1 MKTCSKCKIEKP
13 MTAEYFYRDHWK
25 NTGLRSECKI
35 CTNRQQ
41 ATYNATYYCCPE
53 VTKKPKGEQMKVM
66 IIDGLNMFLRSYIII
81 PSMDPRGNPNGGTW
95 GFMKSL
101 QKLCKM
107 FNPNEIVVCWD
118 GVGGSEKKRTINK
131 NYKQG
136 RKPLRFNRRM
146 IELSVEKQEQNKAFQ
161 QIRLMDYLN
170 DMPVIQTMIDYV
182 EADDV
187 IAYVAQ
193 HDKYKEWDKVIISSD
208 KDFFQLVEGNCSLY
222 RPIQD
227 KVLEQK
233 NILEEYGIHPRNF
246 ALARALVGD
255 KSDNLDGVPRVG
267 LKTVRN
273 RFSFM
278 ASSSPL
284 LPEDIFKVC
293 ENIEKPIGVHHS
305 ILKSKDLVES
315 NFKLM
320 QLYNPN
326 ISYLHKRQVNF
337 ALSEFNKSYSKI
349 EVIKKM
355 VTDGIDA
362 GKFSELFA
370 TLKKITK

>member
-1 MKTCSKCKIEKP
+1 
-13 MTAEYFYRDHWK
+13 
-25 NTGLRSECKI
+25 
-35 CTNRQQ
+35 
-41 ATYNATYYCCPE
+41 
-53 VTKKPKGEQMKVM
+53 MKVM

-95 GFMKSL
+95 GFLKSL
-101 QKLCKM
+101 QKICKK
-107 FNPNEIVVCWD
+107 FNPDEIVVCWD

-146 IELSVEKQEQNKAFQ
+146 IELSVEKQEENKAFQ

-193 HDKYKEWDKVIISSD
+193 HERYKEWGKVIVSSD
-208 KDFFQLVEGNCSLY
+208 KDFLQLVEGNCSLY

-227 KVLEQK
+227 TVLEQK

-255 KSDNLDGVPRVG
+255 KSDNLPGVGSIG
-267 LKTVRN
+267 LATVKK
-273 RFSFM
+273 RFPFLSEERSYSLKEIIDYS
-278 ASSSPL
+278 ANVDTNL
-284 LPEDIFKVC
+284 KAYQNVV
-293 ENIEKPIGVHHS
+293 ENSDVLEKNY
-305 ILKSKDLVES
+305 KM
-315 NFKLM
+315 M
-320 QLYNPN
+320 QLYSP
-326 ISYLHKRQVNF
+326 F
-337 ALSEFNKSYSKI
+337 LSPKAKKLTRDAVQDPEITFNKT
-349 EVIKKM
+349 E
-355 VTDGIDA
+355 
-362 GKFSELFA
+362 
-370 TLKKITK
+370 ITKMMIQDGFGEYNWNSLFQIFNRIVLDNKNE

>member
-1 MKTCSKCKIEKP
+1 
-13 MTAEYFYRDHWK
+13 
-25 NTGLRSECKI
+25 
-35 CTNRQQ
+35 
-41 ATYNATYYCCPE
+41 
-53 VTKKPKGEQMKVM
+53 MKVM

-81 PSMDPRGNPNGGTW
+81 PSMDKRGNPNGGTW

-101 QKLCKM
+101 QKICKK
-107 FNPNEIVVCWD
+107 FNPDEIVVCWD

-170 DMPVIQTMIDYV
+170 DMPIIQTMIDYV

-193 HDKYKEWDKVIISSD
+193 HEKYKEWDKVIISSD

-278 ASSSPL
+278 SSSAPHE
-284 LPEDIFKVC
+284 PEDIFKVC
-293 ENIEKPIGVHHS
+293 ENVKKPIGIHHS
-305 ILKSKDLVES
+305 ILNNKGIVKS

-320 QLYNPN
+320 QLYSPN
-326 ISYLHKRQVNF
+326 ISKIHKKQINF
-337 ALSEFNKSYSKI
+337 ALSEFDKSYSKM
-349 EVIKKM
+349 EVLKKM
-355 VTDGIDA
+355 VIDGIDA
-362 GKFSELFA
+362 GKFNNLFIIF
-370 TLKKITK
+370 KKITK

>member
-1 MKTCSKCKIEKP
+1 MK
-13 MTAEYFYRDHWK
+13 
-25 NTGLRSECKI
+25 
-35 CTNRQQ
+35 
-41 ATYNATYYCCPE
+41 
-53 VTKKPKGEQMKVM
+53 KVM

-81 PSMDPRGNPNGGTW
+81 PSMDKRGNPNGGTW

-101 QKLCKM
+101 QKICRK

-146 IELSVEKQEQNKAFQ
+146 IELSIDKQEKNKSFQ

-182 EADDV
+182 EADDI

-193 HDKYKEWDKVIISSD
+193 HKKYDDWEKVIVSSD
-208 KDFFQLVEGNCSLY
+208 KDFFQLVEGQCTLY

-227 KVLEQK
+227 RLLRQK
-233 NILEEYGIHPRNF
+233 NILEDFGIHPRNF
-246 ALARALVGD
+246 ALARAMVGD
-255 KSDNLDGVPRVG
+255 KSDNLAGIPRVG
-267 LKTVRN
+267 LKTIKN

-278 ASSSPL
+278 SSSIAYE
-284 LPEDIFKVC
+284 PEDIFEAC
-293 ENIEKPIGVHHS
+293 ETTKKPIGVHKN
-305 ILKSKDLVES
+305 ILENKELVED
-315 NFKLM
+315 NYKLM
-320 QLYNPN
+320 QLYSPN
-326 ISYLHKRQVNF
+326 ISNTHKKQVNF
-337 ALSEFNKSYSKI
+337 ALSEFDKSYNKI
-349 EVIKKM
+349 EIIKKM
-355 VTDGIDA
+355 VLDGIDA

-370 TLKKITK
+370 ILKIITK

>member
-1 MKTCSKCKIEKP
+1 
-13 MTAEYFYRDHWK
+13 
-25 NTGLRSECKI
+25 
-35 CTNRQQ
+35 
-41 ATYNATYYCCPE
+41 
-53 VTKKPKGEQMKVM
+53 MKVM

-101 QKLCKM
+101 QKICKK
-107 FNPNEIVVCWD
+107 FNPDEIVVCWD

-146 IELSVEKQEQNKAFQ
+146 IELSVEKQEENKAFQ

-170 DMPVIQTMIDYV
+170 DMPIIQTMIDYV

-193 HDKYKEWDKVIISSD
+193 HEKYKDWEKVIVSSD

-227 KVLEQK
+227 TVLEQR

-255 KSDNLDGVPRVG
+255 KSDNLAGVPRVG

-273 RFSFM
+273 RFSFL
-278 ASSSPL
+278 SSPSSHE
-284 LPEDIFKVC
+284 PEDIFKAC
-293 ENIEKPIGVHHS
+293 ENTEKPVSIHHS
-305 ILKSKDLVES
+305 ILK
-315 NFKLM
+315 
-320 QLYNPN
+320 
-326 ISYLHKRQVNF
+326 
-337 ALSEFNKSYSKI
+337 NK
-349 EVIKKM
+349 
-355 VTDGIDA
+355 
-362 GKFSELFA
+362 
-370 TLKKITK
+370 

>member
-1 MKTCSKCKIEKP
+1 
-13 MTAEYFYRDHWK
+13 
-25 NTGLRSECKI
+25 
-35 CTNRQQ
+35 
-41 ATYNATYYCCPE
+41 
-53 VTKKPKGEQMKVM
+53 M

-95 GFMKSL
+95 GFLKSL
-101 QKLCKM
+101 QKICKM
-107 FNPNEIVVCWD
+107 FNPDEIVVCWD

-146 IELSVEKQEQNKAFQ
+146 IELTPEAQEKNKAYQ
-161 QIRLMDYLN
+161 QVRLMSYLN

-193 HDKYKEWDKVIISSD
+193 HDKYKDWDKVIISSD

-227 KVLEQK
+227 TLLEQK
-233 NILEEYGIHPRNF
+233 NIMEQYGIHPRNF
-246 ALARALVGD
+246 ALARALEGD
-255 KSDNLDGVPRVG
+255 KSDNLPGVPRVG
-267 LKTVRN
+267 LKTVKS

-278 ASSSPL
+278 SSSISHEPQ
-284 LPEDIFKVC
+284 DIFKIC
-293 ENIEKPIGVHHS
+293 ETIEKPIGVHKN
-305 ILKSKDLVES
+305 ILKYRDTVES

-326 ISYLHKRQVNF
+326 ISGIHKKQINF
-337 ALSEFNKSYSKI
+337 ALKEFDKSYNKI
-349 EVIKKM
+349 EILKKM
-355 VTDGIDA
+355 ASDGIDT
-362 GKFSELFA
+362 GKFNNLFLS
-370 TLKKITK
+370 LKKITK